1 MWGTEQY
8 DQLDDCSS
16 LVYMCLMEARQ
27 KKVARMAGVV
37 VVDRIFPPF
46 FPLAQSPR
54 FSKQSLLLNAG
65 SVLGILSGKAF
76 SSRGCNIYA
85 TSKLPTDLAFGAYLD
100 CGGGVLF

>member
-65 SVLGILSGKAF
+65 SVVGIQIAYGSRLRCLLGLWGRSPLLIVANC
-76 SSRGCNIYA
+76 GC
-85 TSKLPTDLAFGAYLD
+85 LD
-100 CGGGVLF
+100 GIP